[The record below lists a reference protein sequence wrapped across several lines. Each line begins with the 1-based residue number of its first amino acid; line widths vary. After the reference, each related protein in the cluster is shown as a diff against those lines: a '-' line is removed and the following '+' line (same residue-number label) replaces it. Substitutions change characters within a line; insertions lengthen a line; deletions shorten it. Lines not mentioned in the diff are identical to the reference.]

1 MPPGRARA
9 GSRPAKED
17 HVRRLLIGILTMGL
31 VGVGS
36 RAQRASPPASQD
48 SAAPRILTPDT
59 ARLEPGKKSD
69 TDYWL
74 DSQIIRLI
82 ARYPEATLTTER
94 GIGGVVT
101 SRVADRNGNVAA
113 NLTVRS
119 NLLQFAPVAGDPYL
133 AANDSGE
140 RPTLETASRQAYSLW
155 KDGTRNLRWQHG
167 LLRHPD
173 AKRDLEPLELQT
185 EWAQGLTAHAQRT
198 FNATVRVKLKGRDA
212 VLSGEVV
219 ATRLTRDGAEI
230 GSSVWF
236 PAQQTFMFSVGNV
249 KGSIDAAVLSE
260 QNNGPGGWSFTVT
273 SAWVNQQTIAFQYFA
288 SLPKP
293 AVAQDRSGCG
303 RTGTLARITGFFF
316 ATVQANRQGC
326 DWPFVWLNGTSF
338 EPCCNRHD
346 VCYAAYG
353 CTWKTWWMFWTSW
366 RCDVCNLLVY
376 NCFMYGGD
384 TWNPGDA

>member
-1 MPPGRARA
+1 M
-9 GSRPAKED
+9 
-17 HVRRLLIGILTMGL
+17 GILTMGL
-31 VGVGS
+31 VGVGMG
-36 RAQRASPPASQD
+36 AQRASPPASGQD
-48 SAAPRILTPDT
+48 GTAPRILAPDA

-74 DSQIIRLI
+74 DSQIVRTT
-82 ARYPEATLTTER
+82 ARYPEATITTER

-119 NLLQFAPVAGDPYL
+119 NLLQFAPAAGDPYL

-140 RPTLETASRQAYSLW
+140 RPTLDVASRQAYSLW
-155 KDGTRNLRWQHG
+155 KDGTANLKWQHG
-167 LLRHPD
+167 LLRRQD
-173 AKRDLEPLELQT
+173 VKRDLEPLELHT
-185 EWAQGLTAHAQRT
+185 EWAQGLTAHAQRKL
-198 FNATVRVKLKGRDA
+198 NATVRVKLKGRDG
-212 VLSGEVV
+212 VFRGEVV
-219 ATRLTRDGAEI
+219 AVRLTRDGAEI

-236 PAQQTFMFSVGNV
+236 PAQQTFMFSVGSV
-249 KGSIDAAVLSE
+249 KGSMDAAVLSE
-260 QNNGPGGWSFTVT
+260 QNNGPGGWPFAVT

-288 SLPKP
+288 SQPKP
-293 AVAQDRSGCG
+293 AVAQDRSGCATTS
-303 RTGTLARITGFFF
+303 RFARIADFFF
-316 ATVQANRQGC
+316 PTVHANSHGC

-366 RCDVCNLLVY
+366 RCDVCNLIAY